1 MSNYVHPH
9 GHVFYRRMSHL
20 HPMIQRGEGVYLYDS
35 EGKRYLDGSGGP
47 MVANIGHGVER
58 VAKAMAKQASQAAY
72 IHATMFTSEAIEK
85 YSTAL
90 AEITPIPEARFYFLS
105 SGSEVIEAAIKL
117 ARQVQYERGKTSRY
131 LPISRWQ
138 SYHGT
143 SMGALAV
150 AGKPKMRSLFK
161 PMFKDY
167 PHIPP
172 PYCYRCPYGL
182 EHPECDLRC
191 ATALEGEIKIQ
202 GTETISAFVA
212 EPISGATLGAAVP
225 PHGYWPRIREI
236 CDKYEILLIADEVMT
251 GMGRTGKWF
260 AMEHWGVE
268 ADILTMGKGT
278 VGGYFP
284 LGIVATRGEIVDH
297 IAAGTGDFVHGGTY
311 SHHAVG
317 AAAGLGTL
325 HHIQENKLVRNMP
338 QRERSLEHALRTHLG
353 DLECVGDIRGKGLM
367 WGVEL
372 VASRDTKKPF
382 DANAHFSRQ
391 VADEAFERGLIIY
404 PGSGCVDGVSGDLLM
419 FGPPFAINDEQI
431 EEMVSIVREVIFH
444 VCEAQRMY

>member
-1 MSNYVHPH
+1 MSDYVHPH
-9 GHVFYRRMSHL
+9 GHVFYRRMGHH
-20 HPMIQRGEGVYLYDS
+20 HPLILRGEGIYLYDS
-35 EGKRYLDGSGGP
+35 EGKRYIDGSGGAI
-47 MVANIGHGVER
+47 VANIGHGVES
-58 VAKAMAKQASQAAY
+58 VAQAMAEQASQAAY

-85 YSTAL
+85 YSAAL
-90 AEITPIPEARFYFLS
+90 AKIVPVPEARFYFLS

-117 ARQVQYERGKTSRY
+117 ARQIQYERGKTSRY

-138 SYHGT
+138 SYHGL

-150 AGKPKMRSLFK
+150 AGKPKMRSLFR
-161 PMFKDY
+161 PMFVDF

-182 EHPECDLRC
+182 EHPQCDLRC
-191 ATALEGEIKIQ
+191 ATALEDEIKIQ

-212 EPISGATLGAAVP
+212 EPISGATLGAVVP
-225 PHGYWPRIREI
+225 PPGYWPRIREI
-236 CDKYEILLIADEVMT
+236 CDEYEILLIADEVMT

-260 AMEHWGVE
+260 AMEHWDVE
-268 ADILTMGKGT
+268 PDILTMGKGA

-284 LGIVATRGEIVDH
+284 LGIVAIRGDLVDL

-317 AAAGLGTL
+317 AAAGLAAL
-325 HHIQENKLVRNMP
+325 QHIQRNELVQNMP
-338 QRERSLEHALRTHLG
+338 QKERSLERALNTHLG

-372 VASRDTKKPF
+372 VANRDTKEAF
-382 DANAHFSRQ
+382 DPKIHFAQQ
-391 VADEAFERGLIIY
+391 VADEAFRRGLILY
-404 PGSGCVDGVSGDLLM
+404 PGSGCVDGIAGDLIM
-419 FGPPFAINDEQI
+419 IGPPFSIGDDEI
-431 EEMVSIVREVIFH
+431 DEMILIFKNSILH
-444 VCEAQRMY
+444 VCGP